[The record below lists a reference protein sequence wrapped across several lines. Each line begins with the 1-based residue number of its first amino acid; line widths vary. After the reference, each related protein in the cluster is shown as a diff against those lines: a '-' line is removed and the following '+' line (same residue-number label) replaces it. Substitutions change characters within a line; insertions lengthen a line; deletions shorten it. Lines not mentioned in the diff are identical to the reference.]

1 MNRQN
6 IKCQSRKKRVVFF
19 LITCI
24 LLTMLFGIIILFNT
38 ETTSHINEYTVK
50 YTAEINEDLSNNSQ
64 EVDVVQVL
72 QQEITVLKKQNRDYF
87 ICLIA
92 LIGFLSVLS
101 LINIIVAALKTRSTK
116 QNDKNNKLKKK
127 SQKIEKQGEKLGKLG
142 VLPNNEPFEQKES
155 QHKSGE
161 DGDSLGESKKDNVG
175 QKSETAYYSE
185 IDNENIKLGKSIR
198 NAISLLEEKQKDI
211 QYYYNDEEYDSLK
224 ELSCQAIE
232 NAIDMVKSGMSQYVP
247 DVGEEFNDYK
257 MEDATPSDLI
267 GERGSVKEVKKPGL
281 RVGNFVMDRAIV
293 IRNIKNTREGEKNE
307 VDFGN

>member
-1 MNRQN
+1 MNRQKN

-19 LITCI
+19 LIIYI
-24 LLTMLFGIIILFNT
+24 LLIMLFGGIILCNT
-38 ETTSHINEYTVK
+38 ETVLHINEDTVK
-50 YTAEINEDLSNNSQ
+50 YTAEINDGLSNNSQ
-64 EVDVVQVL
+64 DVDVVQVL
-72 QQEITVLKKQNRDYF
+72 QQEINVLKKQNRNYF

-101 LINIIVAALKTRSTK
+101 LINIIVLALKIRSIK

-142 VLPNNEPFEQKES
+142 VLPNSEPVEQKES
-155 QHKSGE
+155 QYKSGE

-175 QKSETAYYSE
+175 RKSETDYYNE
-185 IDNENIKLGKSIR
+185 IDNENVKLGKSIR
-198 NAISLLEEKQKDI
+198 KAINLLEEKQKDI

-247 DVGEEFNDYK
+247 DVGEEFNDCK

-293 IRNIKNTREGEKNE
+293 IRNIKNTREGEKK
-307 VDFGN
+307 